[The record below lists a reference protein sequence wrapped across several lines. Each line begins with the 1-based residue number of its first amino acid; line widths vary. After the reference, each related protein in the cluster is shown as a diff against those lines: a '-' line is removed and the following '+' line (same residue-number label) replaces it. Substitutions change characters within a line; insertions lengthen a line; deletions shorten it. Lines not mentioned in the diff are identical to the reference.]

1 MTTSSV
7 LRIPLEPQP
16 DQDTTRKIVV
26 TGAHPGDP
34 EAGCGGLIA
43 LLTQAGH
50 SVVLSYLTRGEAGIE
65 GKSHQQ
71 AANIRTAEAKISSE
85 LLGGS
90 THYFGQTD
98 GATFTDNEQYQKML
112 DFLEAEQPDLLLTHW
127 PMDTHLDHRACAALT
142 YDAWLRLTKTPSLYY
157 YEVTPGGQT
166 QNFVP
171 SDYADISSTV
181 HMKRRACFAH
191 ESQKMEQLYPTD
203 HEKMELFRGMESGY
217 AFAEAFARHTRNPTQ
232 FA

>member
-7 LRIPLEPQP
+7 LGIPLETHPYQASP
-16 DQDTTRKIVV
+16 KKVVV

-43 LLTQAGH
+43 LLTRAGH
-50 SVVLSYLTRGEAGIE
+50 QVVLSYLTKGEAGIE

-71 AANIRTAEAKISSE
+71 AADIRTEEAKVSSE
-85 LLGGS
+85 MLGAS

-98 GATFTDNEQYQKML
+98 GATFTDNAQYQKML
-112 DFLEAEQPDLLLTHW
+112 DFLESEQPDLLLTHW

-142 YDAWLRLTKTPSLYY
+142 YDAWLRMRRPSALYF

-171 SDYADISSTV
+171 SNYADISPV
-181 HMKRRACFAH
+181 VQLKRRACFAH
-191 ESQKMEQLYPTD
+191 KSQKMEQLYPAD

-217 AFAEAFARHTRNPTQ
+217 DFAEAFARHTHNPTQ

>member
-1 MTTSSV
+1 MTTASV
-7 LRIPLEPQP
+7 LGIPLENSLNQSS
-16 DQDTTRKIVV
+16 TKKVVV

-50 SVVLSYLTRGEAGIE
+50 QAVLSYLTRGEAGIE

-71 AANIRTAEAKISSE
+71 AADIRTAEAKVSSE
-85 LLGGS
+85 MLGGS

-98 GATFTDNEQYQKML
+98 GATFIDHQQYQKML

-142 YDAWLRLTKTPSLYY
+142 YDAWLRMGRKPALYY

-171 SDYADISSTV
+171 SDYADISPV
-181 HMKRRACFAH
+181 VQLKRRACFAH
-191 ESQKMEQLYPTD
+191 TSQKMEQLYPTD

-217 AFAEAFARHTRNPTQ
+217 AFAEAFVRHTRNPTQ

>member
-1 MTTSSV
+1 MAPSSALGISLV
-7 LRIPLEPQP
+7 PDPSLAEP
-16 DQDTTRKIVV
+16 KKVVV

-43 LLTQAGH
+43 RLTQAGH
-50 SVVLSYLTRGEAGIE
+50 QVVLSYLTKGEAGIE
-65 GKSHQQ
+65 GATHQE
-71 AANIRTAEAKISSE
+71 AATTRMAEAKVSSE
-85 LLGGS
+85 MLGGS

-98 GATFTDNEQYQKML
+98 GATFTDNGQYQKML
-112 DFLEAEQPDLLLTHW
+112 EFLEAEQPDLLLTHW

-142 YDAWLRLTKTPSLYY
+142 YDAWLRLSNPPALYF

-171 SDYADISSTV
+171 SDYADISPV
-181 HMKRRACFAH
+181 VQLKRRACFAH
-191 ESQKMEQLYPTD
+191 ESQRMEKLYPTD
-203 HEKMELFRGMESGY
+203 HEKMETFRGMESGY
-217 AFAEAFARHTRNPTQ
+217 EFAEAFARHTRNPTR